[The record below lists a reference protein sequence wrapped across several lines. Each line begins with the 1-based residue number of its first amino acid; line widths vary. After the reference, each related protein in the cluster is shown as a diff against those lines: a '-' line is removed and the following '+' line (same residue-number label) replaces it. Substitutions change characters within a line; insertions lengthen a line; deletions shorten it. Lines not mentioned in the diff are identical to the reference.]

1 MSNKVKDIDIKI
13 RIYYFF
19 NDDINTKT
27 FDPNKVRI
35 DNKSYKNHI
44 KIFSYLLHWICN
56 NERLERCKN

>member
-19 NDDINTKT
+19 NDNINTKT

-44 KIFSYLLHWICN
+44 KIFSYLLH
-56 NERLERCKN
+56 